1 MILTTILIYLSIA
14 YFMCQFALS
23 RRRRPDLLP
32 APDGLFFVFVV
43 PCLNEEQVIRATIER
58 LLSLPAESTAIL
70 VVDDG
75 SEDQT
80 TALVRQYEGPRVE
93 VLRRELPNAQKG
105 KGAALN
111 AAFAHI
117 RTSPMIEGRERDKV
131 VVAIVDAD
139 GRIGMDALAGVGG
152 YFRDPRTGAVQ
163 LSVDIRNAPT
173 HLLARLQDME
183 FGTFTE
189 IFQRAREWIGSVG
202 LGGNGQFVRLT
213 ALESLGDEPW
223 SDCLTEDLD
232 LGIRLLLD
240 GWKNSYCATAA
251 VDQQGVTS
259 LRRWLKQRTRWF
271 QGHLQCWK
279 LLPKILLSRRLPLKT
294 RLDMAWYLLWPTSI
308 LVIPIASA
316 VIMAIIVSLAI
327 THPQVLLADYG
338 VRLIAMYLLSAGGAC
353 VSAFVYWQRGRA
365 SLPKAFLYAHAFE
378 LYSNLWLVAAW
389 IALWRLARG
398 NGGWDKTARVD
409 ETPAPSPYPELQA

>member
-1 MILTTILIYLSIA
+1 VILTAILIYLSIA
-14 YFMCQFALS
+14 YFVVQFALS
-23 RRRRPDLLP
+23 RRRRADLLP

-43 PCLNEEQVIRATIER
+43 PCLDEEQVIGATIER
-58 LLSLPAESTAIL
+58 LLALPSDSTAIV
-70 VVDDG
+70 VVDDA
-75 SEDQT
+75 SEDG
-80 TALVRQYEGPRVE
+80 TAELVGRYEGPRVE
-93 VLRRELPNAQKG
+93 LLRRELPDAQLG
-105 KGAALN
+105 KGAVLN

-117 RTSPMIEGRERDKV
+117 RTSALIDGRERSDV

-139 GRIGMDALAGVGG
+139 GRILADAVSAVGG

-173 HLLARLQDME
+173 SLLARLQDME

-189 IFQRAREWIGSVG
+189 IFQRARETLGSVG

-223 SDCLTEDLD
+223 TDCLTEDLD
-232 LGIRLLLD
+232 LGIRLLLA
-240 GWKNSYCATAA
+240 GWRNSYCATAA

-259 LRRWLKQRTRWF
+259 MRRWLKQRTRWF
-271 QGHLQCWK
+271 QGHLQCWR
-279 LLPKILLSRRLPLKT
+279 LLPRIARASDLHPKT
-294 RLDMAWYLLWPTSI
+294 RLDLAWYLIWPTSI

-316 VIMAIIVSLAI
+316 VIMAAICALAI
-327 THPQVLLADYG
+327 RDPHALLADHG
-338 VRLIAMYLLSAGGAC
+338 ARLIAMYLLSASGAW
-353 VSAFVYWQRGRA
+353 VSTFVYWLRGRA
-365 SLPKAFLYAHAFE
+365 PLGRSFLYAHLFE

-398 NGGWDKTARVD
+398 KGGWEKTQRID
-409 ETPAPSPYPELQA
+409 EPALETH